1 MPKACPYAWAKSKY
15 CQIAD
20 NKNDKIQIILTTMKK
35 IILAALMSVV
45 TMSMAAQVVAEESE
59 ATNKQVLDNYK
70 FEQEGSFGYG
80 LYAGAG
86 YSVTTPSLN
95 DNFGGNFLFQIG
107 AVGTYDGFQ
116 LKTDVQFGQ
125 PGYRNDNIFG
135 APAYDEQG
143 HPSQVNGNSSAS
155 FWAGACS
162 WVIRCIRVAD
172 SPLRLMW
179 VSTTPNTVGTS
190 TT

>member
-1 MPKACPYAWAKSKY
+1 
-15 CQIAD
+15 
-20 NKNDKIQIILTTMKK
+20 MKK
-35 IILAALMSVV
+35 IILAALMSVI
-45 TMSMAAQVVAEESE
+45 TMSMVAQVVAEESE
-59 ATNKQVLDNYK
+59 ASNKQVLDNYK

-125 PGYRNDNIFG
+125 SGYRNDNIFG

-155 FWAGACS
+155 FLGWSVQLGYK
-162 WVIRCIRVAD
+162 VNQGGRFT
-172 SPLRLMW
+172 L
-179 VSTTPNTVGTS
+179 
-190 TT
+190 